1 MKRWKGFRVQAI
13 DGSTAYLVDKKE
25 VIAHFGT
32 QDNQFGSTAMARVMQ
47 IYDVLN
53 NLIVWGDISPIKESE
68 QSIMAGL
75 VPKLSEDSLTL
86 FDRGYP
92 SFALMFLLMNEKK
105 PRSFVMRCKL
115 GFNKEVREFVK
126 SGKSSKIIEFAAT
139 DNAIKGLK
147 ELDIEITNMT
157 TIKIRMVKFK
167 LSSGITEVLLTNL
180 YDETLYSLEDLKYLY
195 GLRWRIETS
204 YYNQKNQQQ
213 MEQFS
218 GHRVIC
224 IQQDYLAGILTA
236 NLQSL
241 IEKQGDDYLNNIN
254 EKRKLNYK
262 INRNVSWGAL
272 KHQIV
277 QLFIAKKPKEI
288 LLILQKE
295 FERNIEPVRPERSNP
310 RKKKT
315 KRLNGKYQT
324 FSNYKRAV

>member
-13 DGSTAYLVDKKE
+13 DGSTEYLLDKKE

-32 QDNQFGSTAMARVMQ
+32 QDNQFGKIAMARVMQ
-47 IYDVLN
+47 IFDVLN

-68 QSIMAGL
+68 QSLMAAL

-115 GFNKEVREFVK
+115 GFNKEVREFVN
-126 SGKSSKIIEFAAT
+126 SGKSSKIVEFAAT

-147 ELDIEITNMT
+147 ELGIEITNMT

-195 GLRWRIETS
+195 GLRWKIETS
-204 YYNQKNQQQ
+204 YYSQKNQQQ

-224 IQQDYLAGILTA
+224 IQQDYLAGLLTA

-241 IEKQGDDYLNNIN
+241 IEKQGDEYLNNIN
-254 EKRKLNYK
+254 EKRKLDYK

-272 KHQIV
+272 KHRIV

-288 LLILQKE
+288 LLLLQKE
-295 FERNIEPVRPERSNP
+295 FERNIEPVRPDRRNQ